1 MAGSHLDRGA
11 DSGSSTVNGIAGV
24 GISPLKPHTT
34 HLTSMDSHT
43 TPGSAENNSSS
54 NHYAA
59 MASHDIDDMSD
70 DDGDMTMGAMHLPEE
85 LAKFF
90 TTLDVTP
97 RAFDVWASLLA
108 AAEQTVCVGCCI
120 WQV

>member
-1 MAGSHLDRGA
+1 
-11 DSGSSTVNGIAGV
+11 
-24 GISPLKPHTT
+24 
-34 HLTSMDSHT
+34 
-43 TPGSAENNSSS
+43 
-54 NHYAA
+54 